1 MSGEA
6 LAAAIAGEQAATYAY
21 GVAAPWLEPV
31 DRDIALGGLA
41 AHRARVLLLRELA
54 DDTAETGAPGGF
66 VTGPVDSPESGR
78 KLLADVE
85 ARLAAVYA
93 DLAAATTES
102 ARRDAVLAACEC
114 SARSV
119 SWGGATSAFPG
130 RTDD

>member
-1 MSGEA
+1 MSGDS
-6 LAAAIAGEQAATYAY
+6 LSAAIAGEQAATYAY
-21 GVAAPWLEPV
+21 GVAAPWLQPA

-54 DDTAETGAPGGF
+54 EDSGESGAPGGY
-66 VTGPVDSPESGR
+66 VTGPVESPDEAR
-78 KLLADVE
+78 ALLSDVE

-93 DLAAATTES
+93 DLAADTTES

-130 RTDD
+130 RADG